1 MRAYRV
7 QANIAVTP
15 SSRSNSLSDPTLS
28 WHTLDAQKTLL
39 ELGSNPETGLTS
51 QQVTE
56 RLEQYG
62 SNELEETA
70 GRSAWEILIDQFK
83 NIMLLMLIAVAMIS
97 GILDLIAL
105 RQGKI
110 EGVPF
115 KDTIAILLIVILNGV
130 LGYLQ
135 ESRAEKALAA
145 LKSLSSP
152 KVRVIR
158 DGKTQEIDGKELVPG
173 DIMLLE
179 AGVQV
184 SADGRL
190 VEESNLQIREAALT
204 GEAQAVNKQVD
215 IDLDQETSLGD
226 RINLVYQGTE
236 VIQGRGTAIVTGTGM
251 RTELGKIAKMLQSV
265 ESEPTPLQQRMTQLG
280 NVLVTG
286 SLILVAIV
294 IVAGMLKSYIDTGE
308 FKWDVLQELV
318 EVSLSMA
325 VAVVPEGLPAVITV
339 TLALGTQRMVRRNA
353 LIRKLPAVETLG
365 SVTTICSDK
374 TGTLT
379 QNKMV
384 VQQVVTGGQTF
395 RVTGEG
401 YTPQGEFQL
410 GSQFA
415 TPEQYPSLQTLLL
428 ACVLCNDALLQHDD
442 SPTEDGKARLAA
454 NLWTILGDPTEG
466 ALLSLAG
473 KGGLER
479 DALSRQ
485 LKRVQE
491 IPFSSERKRMS
502 VICQGNTQNVAQTAQ
517 NSAFLMFTKGSPEL
531 ILERC
536 KTSQQGNNAQTLTEQ
551 ERQQI
556 LEQNNQMAGAGLRVL
571 GFAYKPLDARPPKEG
586 GETAEQDLIWLG
598 LVGMLDAPRPEVREA
613 VARCRDAGIRAIMI
627 TGDHQLTAQAIAQDL
642 GIANIG
648 DRVLTGQQIQR
659 LSQVELEEQVDHVSI
674 YARVSP
680 EHKLRIVQALQS
692 RGKFTAMTGDGVN
705 DAPALK
711 QADIGIAMG
720 ITGTDVSKEASD
732 MVLLDD
738 NFATIVA
745 ATEEGR
751 TVYNNIRRFIKY
763 ILGSNIGEVLTIA
776 AAPILGLGGVPLS
789 PLQIL
794 WMNLVTDGLPA
805 LALAVEPAEPDVMKR
820 PPFSPRESIF
830 ARGMG
835 SYMIRIG
842 IVFAVIT
849 IALMAW
855 AYGHTN
861 APGYDGPGGKD
872 AWKTMVFTTLCIAQM
887 GHALAVRSNTK
898 LTIELNPFS
907 NPYLLW
913 AVGVT
918 TALQLALIY
927 VPFLQSFF
935 GTHPL
940 TGQELLICLGFSAL
954 MFVWVEM
961 EKLFFR
967 FYHSR
972 RS

>member
-1 MRAYRV
+1 MFK
-7 QANIAVTP
+7 QTFPVTS
-15 SSRSNSLSDPTLS
+15 SSRSNSLSDLTSL
-28 WHTLDAQKTLL
+28 WHTLDAQKTLQ

-51 QQVTE
+51 QQVEE
-56 RLEQYG
+56 RLQQYG
-62 SNELEETA
+62 SNEIEEAA

-105 RQGKI
+105 QQGKVQ
-110 EGVPF
+110 GVPF
-115 KDTIAILLIVILNGV
+115 KDTIAILLIVVLNGV

-158 DGKTQEIDGKELVPG
+158 DAKTQEIDGKELVPG

-190 VEESNLQIREAALT
+190 FEESNLQIREAALT

-215 IDLDQETSLGD
+215 IDLDEETSLGD

-236 VIQGRGTAIVTGTGM
+236 VLQGRGTVIVTGTGM
-251 RTELGKIAKMLQSV
+251 RTELGKIAELLQGV

-280 NVLVTG
+280 NVLVSG
-286 SLILVAIV
+286 SLILVGIV
-294 IVAGMLKSYIDTGE
+294 IVGGMLHSYLTTKQ
-308 FKWDVLQELV
+308 FKWEVLQELV

-384 VQQVVTGGQTF
+384 VQQVATIGQTF
-395 RVTGEG
+395 SVSGEG
-401 YTPQGEFQL
+401 YTPQGEFKLNNQP
-410 GSQFA
+410 A
-415 TPEQYPSLQTLLL
+415 TPEQYPALQTLLL

-442 SPTEDGKARLAA
+442 SPTEDGKPRLATNQWA
-454 NLWTILGDPTEG
+454 ILGDPTEG

-473 KGGLER
+473 KGGLEKE
-479 DALSRQ
+479 ALSRQ

-502 VICQGNTQNVAQTAQ
+502 VICQGNTQNVAQSAQ
-517 NSAFLMFTKGSPEL
+517 NSPFLMFTKGSPEL

-536 KTSQQGNNAQTLTEQ
+536 ATSQQGNRAETLTEA
-551 ERQQI
+551 ERAQV

-571 GFAYKPLDARPPKEG
+571 GFAYKPLESRPDKVG
-586 GETAEQDLIWLG
+586 AETSEQGLIWLG

-642 GIANIG
+642 GIASVG
-648 DRVLTGQQIQR
+648 DRVLSGQQLQR
-659 LSQVELEEQVDHVSI
+659 LSQQELEQEVDHVSI

-776 AAPILGLGGVPLS
+776 AAPLLGLGGVPLS

-820 PPFSPRESIF
+820 APFSPRESIF

-849 IALMAW
+849 ITLMAW
-855 AYGHTN
+855 AYRHTH
-861 APGYDGPGGKD
+861 ADGYDGPGGPD

-927 VPFLQSFF
+927 VPFLQAFF

-940 TGQELLICLGFSAL
+940 SGSELLICLGFSAL

-967 FYHSR
+967 FYYSR